1 MKELNSDRVS
11 AWFYFMV
18 EGMKGEAKFIIKGF
32 TKTSSLYNEG
42 MKICYK
48 EAQ

>member
-1 MKELNSDRVS
+1 MSS
-11 AWFYFMV
+11 WFYFAC
-18 EGMKGEAKFIIKGF
+18 EGLKGEITFIIKGF

-48 EAQ
+48 